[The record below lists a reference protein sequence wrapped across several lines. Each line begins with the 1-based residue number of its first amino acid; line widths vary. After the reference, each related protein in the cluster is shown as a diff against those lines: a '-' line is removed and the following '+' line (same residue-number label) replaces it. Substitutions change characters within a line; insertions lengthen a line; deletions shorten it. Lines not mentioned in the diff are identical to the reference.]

1 MALNQLQDF
10 YKQTIITPCGAGAG
24 NIYVSALPVPTSG
37 YLVISPSN
45 QALREVVRYTGV
57 GTDGGGAYIT
67 IANVSDRG
75 LGGTT
80 AQSHAI
86 GESIRMNITAEH
98 WADLIAELVGF
109 APVNNPT
116 FTGVVTVPAPVN
128 PTDAARKDYV
138 DALLGAKADLAG
150 NNLFSGLNVFTGA
163 NQFTQ
168 SPTIPDALLASQPVT
183 LAQLLAASLAGVS
196 AGLEYF
202 DVSYR
207 ADGKARSIH
216 DNVAGKTYVF
226 EYASNGNLKAICS
239 GSQRWV
245 VNESGSKITSVVR

>member
-24 NIYVSALPVPTSG
+24 KIYVSALPVPVNG
-37 YLVISPSN
+37 YLVMSPSN
-45 QALREVVRYTGV
+45 QALREIVRYTGV
-57 GTDGGGAYIT
+57 GTDGGGAYIN

-98 WADLIAELVGF
+98 WADLIAEIVGY
-109 APVNNPT
+109 APINNPV
-116 FTGVVTVPAPVN
+116 FTGTVTVPVPVN

-138 DALLGAKADLAG
+138 DSLLGAKADKAG
-150 NNLFSGLNVFTGA
+150 NNVFTGA

-245 VNESGSKITSVVR
+245 VNFSGSKITSVVR